1 MTIVHDL
8 MKEPLEQ
15 HQPLWPELHLGSK
28 TKKLEAKASLRPSLM
43 PSTNQMTSEG
53 FFHVGDESCP

>member
-1 MTIVHDL
+1 MLQLTIVHDL

-28 TKKLEAKASLRPSLM
+28 TKKLEAKTILQPSLADA
-43 PSTNQMTSEG
+43 
-53 FFHVGDESCP
+53 FHQPNDF